1 MANREHNLLYVCF
14 YLHHIEKILNGRIYR
29 FFHREGLYA
38 YDPVRL
44 LDYKMNCVAAI
55 VECCPGYDPDKGA
68 DFLTYAYYDIGN
80 AILNCRRY
88 EESGSFKNLDEYKTV
103 RGIAWL
109 YNKARDS
116 RKKTIAAFM
125 EKTGCTKKTAEDY
138 LTAARKNRG
147 NVSIYE
153 TILRERDKEFS
164 EDFDEYI
171 TEGDGEDLS
180 RDAGGVYATM
190 LWDSSWAGAVQRAHG
205 KLDYRSQILIE
216 RHMAVCSTVCMGAE
230 LALPLLCFE
239 PVVSDINLDSASPL
253 IVFSQFVSN
262 VLTECKHKRP
272 HFSRVFQVSFGCQT
286 VPHGL
291 HRGFVV
297 ILHHAGVVQ
306 PLCKANTGNP
316 TFPELSSDQ
325 VFRRIGK
332 GTYGTDS
339 IIGKYSFGSPSHT

>member
-1 MANREHNLLYVCF
+1 MPKLAERYTTKYGFQCLEKNVTRFEAEHAFQISPEPLVVEDINQYIVMANREHNLLYVCF

-44 LDYKMNCVAAI
+44 LDYKLNCVSAI
-55 VECCPGYDPDKGA
+55 VDCCPGYNPDKGA

-109 YNKARDS
+109 YNKARDA

-147 NVSIYE
+147 IVSIYD
-153 TILRERDKEFS
+153 TVLRESSKEFS
-164 EDFDEYI
+164 EDFDADTNE
-171 TEGDGEDLS
+171 DAGEDLS
-180 RDAGGVYATM
+180 RDAGGVYSAM
-190 LWDSSWAGAVQRAHG
+190 LWDSSWGGAVQRAHS

-216 RHMAVCSTVCMGAE
+216 RHMAVCMDCRCV
-230 LALPLLCFE
+230 LPMRR
-239 PVVSDINLDSASPL
+239 
-253 IVFSQFVSN
+253 
-262 VLTECKHKRP
+262 RP
-272 HFSRVFQVSFGCQT
+272 T
-286 VPHGL
+286 
-291 HRGFVV
+291 
-297 ILHHAGVVQ
+297 
-306 PLCKANTGNP
+306 
-316 TFPELSSDQ
+316 
-325 VFRRIGK
+325 
-332 GTYGTDS
+332 
-339 IIGKYSFGSPSHT
+339 